1 MLTFIG
7 LLAFLAL
14 SISLEL
20 EEGMKDILTYLK
32 DDNSLWY
39 LTSITTVYAITN
51 KRKYQK

>member
-32 DDNSLWY
+32 RAKWPRRP
-39 LTSITTVYAITN
+39 N
-51 KRKYQK
+51 KILHLKMLSCL